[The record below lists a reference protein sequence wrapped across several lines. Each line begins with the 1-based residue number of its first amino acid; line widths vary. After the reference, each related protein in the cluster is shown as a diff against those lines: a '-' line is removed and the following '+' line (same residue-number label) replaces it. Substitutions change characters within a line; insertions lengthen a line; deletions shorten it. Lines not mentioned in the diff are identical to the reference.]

1 MQPGGSL
8 LVAYQVRGK
17 PVLVVGGGHVAAG
30 RLLSLLNA
38 DAAVHLCCPLTG
50 CCAEVVHRLRTIA
63 APALVHHNSAFYP
76 GLLDEV
82 QPALVLTAVDSPH
95 TSSEIYTLCQAR
107 RIPVNVA
114 DVPPEC
120 DFYFGSVHRDG
131 PLQVMVSTN
140 GNGPKLA
147 NIVRRQIAA
156 ALPANLGQAITC
168 VGVLR
173 KRLRRIAA
181 APADAQ
187 RRMEWMSAVC
197 ERWSLEELCQLGEP
211 EMEALL
217 LGYHDGRVVTLR
229 EIRGDDDDDEV
240 DGVDEADECW
250 ESAAEDDGHDDDGRD
265 GGEGNEREVFEEA
278 FDGSFGWF

>member
-1 MQPGGSL
+1 M
-8 LVAYQVRGK
+8 AYQARGK
-17 PVLVVGGGHVAAG
+17 PELVVGGGHVAAG

-38 DAAVHLCCPLTG
+38 DAAVHLCSPLAG
-50 CCAEVVHRLRTIA
+50 CCPEVLHRLRTVA
-63 APALVHHNSAFYP
+63 APALVHHNAAFYP
-76 GLLDEV
+76 ALLDEV
-82 QPALVLTAVDSPH
+82 RPALVLTAVDSPRA
-95 TSSEIYTLCQAR
+95 SSDIYALCHAR

-120 DFYFGSVHRDG
+120 DFFFGSVHRDG

-181 APADAQ
+181 APADAP

-211 EMEALL
+211 EMAALL
-217 LGYHDGRVVTLR
+217 LGYRDGRVVTLR
-229 EIRGDDDDDEV
+229 EIRGDDDE
-240 DGVDEADECW
+240 VDEADECW
-250 ESAAEDDGHDDDGRD
+250 ESAAEDDGHDDDGGGD
-265 GGEGNEREVFEEA
+265 GGDGNEREMFEEA
-278 FDGSFGWF
+278 FDGSSGWF